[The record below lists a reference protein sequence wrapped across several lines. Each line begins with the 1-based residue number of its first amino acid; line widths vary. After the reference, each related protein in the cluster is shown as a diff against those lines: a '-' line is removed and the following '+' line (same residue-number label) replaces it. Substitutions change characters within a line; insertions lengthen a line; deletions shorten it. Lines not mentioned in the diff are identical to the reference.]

1 MKRQRVV
8 VTVLVAVVAFLSGG
22 WLLQR
27 GSQGG
32 ANVYQKARLFDDVL
46 TYVAE
51 YYVDSLPEPK
61 LYDMAIDGMLGG
73 LKDPYTTYLRESDY
87 RDLELATTG
96 NYGGVGMQ
104 IDVRDSWITVVAP
117 IAQTPADEA
126 GIQSGDR
133 IVQIDGHSTRGFNND
148 QAVKELRGPAGTQV
162 KLTVVRPG
170 VPDSLHFDIIR
181 AHIHVRSVQYA
192 GLLGGD
198 VAYVSL
204 AGASISENTADEL
217 AHAVDSLRQRGATS
231 MILDLRGNP
240 GGILDQGVDVSDLFL
255 NPGDVVVETRGRA
268 PGATEKYGADH
279 KERWPGMPLV
289 VLVDGGT
296 ASAAEI
302 IAGALQDHDRAL
314 LLGTPTFGKGLVQ
327 TVYPLNGREFLKM
340 TTGRWYTPSG
350 RSIQR
355 PMHDIMLEEETGQT
369 PVDTAAAGN
378 DTSEVYHT
386 SGGREVRGGGGIHPD
401 IVERADTLT
410 DAEKAFGRALG
421 SKIPVYRDVLTS
433 YALRLKAQEAVK
445 APGFVVTP
453 AMREELLRRLRGR
466 GVALPDSVWMGARQL
481 LDEQLSYE
489 VTRYVFGRPAEFAR
503 RLADDAEVKEAVG
516 LLQHAHTPQELL
528 ASAPVRK
535 AEQR

>member
-22 WLLQR
+22 WLMQR

-32 ANVYQKARLFDDVL
+32 AQVYQKARLFDDVL

-51 YYVDSLPEPK
+51 YYVDSLPEPR
-61 LYDMAIDGMLGG
+61 LYDMAIDGMLGE

-87 RDLELATTG
+87 KDLELATTG

-104 IDVRDSWITVVAP
+104 IDVRDGWITVVAP

-126 GIQSGDR
+126 GIQSGDQ
-133 IVQIDGHSTRGFNND
+133 IVQIDGHSTRGYNND
-148 QAVKELRGPAGTQV
+148 KAVKELRGPAGTEV

-170 VPDSLHFDIIR
+170 VPDSLHFDITR

-217 AHAVDSLRQRGATS
+217 AHAVDSLRQRGAKAL
-231 MILDLRGNP
+231 ILDLRGNP
-240 GGILDQGVDVSDLFL
+240 GGLLDQGVEVSDLFL

-268 PGATEKYGADH
+268 PQSTEKYSADH
-279 KERWPGMPLV
+279 KERWPGMPVV

-314 LLGTPTFGKGLVQ
+314 LLGTSTFGKGLVQ
-327 TVYPLNGREFLKM
+327 TLYPLNGREFLKM

-355 PMHDIMLEEETGQT
+355 PMHDIMLEEETGQA
-369 PVDTAAAGN
+369 PVDTAAAVK
-378 DTSEVYHT
+378 DTTEVYHT
-386 SGGREVRGGGGIHPD
+386 SAGRVVRGGGGIHPD

-410 DAEKAFGRALG
+410 DGEKAFGRALG
-421 SKIPVYRDVLTS
+421 SKIPAYRDVLTS

-445 APGFVVTP
+445 RPGFSVTP
-453 AMREELLRRLRGR
+453 AMLAELQRRLRQR
-466 GVALPDSVWMGARQL
+466 GVSVPDSVWSGARQL
-481 LDEQLSYE
+481 LDEQLGYE
-489 VTRYVFGRPAEFAR
+489 ITRYVFGRPAEFAR
-503 RLADDAEVKEAVG
+503 RLSDDVEVKEAVG

-528 ASAPVRK
+528 ALAPAQKTERH
-535 AEQR
+535 